1 MKQKIYIITILLLST
16 ITQSFSQD
24 YWEQVYFP
32 DSSSVFSICLSGQDI
47 YIASGAGVYRSVDN
61 GTSWNLLGLGHR
73 IIHSVAVNTNG
84 DIYAGT
90 SQDPE
95 INEGLYRSTDNGIT
109 WDVVLPDIGVYGNIV
124 KVLTHGDTI
133 FASLWMG
140 GARVIRTMDNCQTW
154 DLVFATDNTSEYV
167 SDLLL
172 DGNNKLYISLKAYMD
187 NMGGVHRSSDWG
199 ETWEYSG
206 LFNHSVSSLS
216 KNSSDDIFAGSW
228 GYCGPEGWWGLY
240 VLRNGQ
246 SLWDTL
252 TWGPQV
258 ADVVVNTDE
267 DIFISV
273 ASPSTGVMRSEDDGQ
288 TFEIFNHG
296 LSVGSGMG
304 DMEINNEGF
313 IYLTSN
319 LLSNYLAKSIN
330 TTVNIPKIK
339 LPNKTNYTV
348 FPNPVSDIVNIK
360 RIKNECCSN
369 NIILI
374 KIYNTRSEL
383 VYSSKDNPTQDIM
396 RIDLIEL
403 LSGFYM
409 LEITDCNISSHLKII
424 KQ

>member
-1 MKQKIYIITILLLST
+1 MAILFLGIAT
-16 ITQSFSQD
+16 KTYSQNF
-24 YWEQVYFP
+24 WEQVYFP
-32 DSSSVFSICLSGQDI
+32 DSSSIFSICLSEQDI
-47 YIASGAGVYRSVDN
+47 YIASGAGVYRSLDN
-61 GTSWNLLGLGHR
+61 GTSWNMLGLGHR

-90 SQDPE
+90 SQDPG
-95 INEGLYRSTDNGIT
+95 INEGLYRSTDKGGT
-109 WDVVLPDIGVYGNIV
+109 WEVVLPDIGVYGNIV

-154 DLVFATDNTSEYV
+154 DLVFATENTSEYV

-172 DGNNKLYISLKAYMD
+172 GGNNELYISLKAYMD
-187 NMGGVHRSSDWG
+187 NMGGVHKSSDWG
-199 ETWEYSG
+199 DTWEYSG
-206 LFNHSVSSLS
+206 LFNHSVSSLA

-267 DIFISV
+267 NIFISV

-296 LSVGSGMG
+296 LPVGSGMG

-313 IYLTSN
+313 IYLSSTF
-319 LLSNYLAKSIN
+319 LSNYLAKSIN
-330 TTVNIPKIK
+330 TTVNIPKIT
-339 LPNKTNYTV
+339 LPNNNSYTV
-348 FPNPVSDIVNIK
+348 CPNPVTDIMYIRPK
-360 RIKNECCSN
+360 KNECYTD
-369 NIILI
+369 NILLI
-374 KIYNTRSEL
+374 KIYNTRGEL
-383 VYSSKDNPTQDIM
+383 VFSRKTNPTQNIM
-396 RIDLIEL
+396 SIDLNEL
-403 LSGFYM
+403 ASGLYM
-409 LEITDCNISSHLKII
+409 LEITYRNISSHLKII